1 MCVSEI
7 ANYRHLL
14 MRDNMN
20 GKSSNNGQKCR
31 KPVFM
36 GVSGNC
42 FIKWFYF
49 DAICEWSNR
58 ISYTR
63 RKVLL

>member
-1 MCVSEI
+1 MHEIDTKVSKNHIDETS
-7 ANYRHLL
+7 L
-14 MRDNMN
+14 
-20 GKSSNNGQKCR
+20 NNGQKCR

-49 DAICEWSNR
+49 DAICE
-58 ISYTR
+58 
-63 RKVLL
+63 